1 MKNILKNA
9 EKAEELLKLT
19 SDTMIL
25 LDRNGI
31 CVDIA
36 VYNVDMW
43 FLKEDRLLGKNILRL
58 LPPVTYRQVY
68 PEFKKVLRR
77 REVSSRN
84 YELAIGDTTYFFK
97 CIMRPYE
104 DMVLCQYRDITE
116 RSQRKLKL
124 EKTNR
129 ELNEIQKAALIGRW
143 QYDSGKKSFCYT
155 GHSGVMCT
163 EEEQEILLEDYK
175 THILPEDR
183 EVFGKWL
190 MQNLQGDMEASIDY
204 RIHFRKRVFYIRLK
218 TFSYE
223 KQPDGNILL
232 EGYIQ
237 NITDIQQRRNDINLL
252 THAINN
258 STEDIFAA
266 HEDGALVFANRRF
279 REHHNIGVA
288 DDISELNIYRIDMN
302 TPGGNFWQ
310 GLLHSLKKGE
320 KRSGFVL
327 YNPLPDHPEVLA
339 MEGSAYW
346 VTSDKGE
353 AILWGFGR
361 DITQRIKNE
370 QQIKRFSQIL
380 DKTIE
385 NLPAGIVV
393 KDIRS
398 GFKYLYRNRESYNRN
413 IPLKE
418 ALGKDDFDFYPF
430 DVAQE
435 KRTQDIEIARTG
447 VEKHWITEEHDQNG
461 KSIFLDKRKIRIE
474 SDDFPPILLSIEWDI
489 TEMERMKR
497 ELLVAKEKAET
508 SDQLKSAFLA
518 NMSHEIR
525 TPLNAIV
532 GFSDLLKDLEAFSSE
547 EVQQFVETINI
558 NCTLLLALI
567 NDILDLSRIE
577 SGTMDFQLSSYN
589 LTFIMQQVYDSQ
601 RLSMPQ
607 GVELRT
613 DFPEGTGKDIVTDSV
628 RLKQVVNNLINNARK
643 FTAKGSITL
652 GYSMEEPGYTTVFVE
667 DTGAGISDEDQKH
680 IFERFYK
687 ADSFTQGAG
696 LGLSICQTIVERLH
710 GTITVTSKL
719 GRGTRFEVRLSDDVM

>member
-68 PEFKKVLRR
+68 PEFKKVLAR

-266 HEDGALVFANRRF
+266 HEDGTLVFANRRF

-418 ALGKDDFDFYPF
+418 ALGKDDFDFYPL
-430 DVAQE
+430 
-435 KRTQDIEIARTG
+435 RRRTG
-447 VEKHWITEEHDQNG
+447 KENAGHRNSPNRSRETLDYRGARPKRQVHLSGQTEDTHRKRRLPPYPAEHRMGHHRNG
-461 KSIFLDKRKIRIE
+461 TD
-474 SDDFPPILLSIEWDI
+474 
-489 TEMERMKR
+489 
-497 ELLVAKEKAET
+497 
-508 SDQLKSAFLA
+508 
-518 NMSHEIR
+518 
-525 TPLNAIV
+525 
-532 GFSDLLKDLEAFSSE
+532 EAGTARG
-547 EVQQFVETINI
+547 Q
-558 NCTLLLALI
+558 
-567 NDILDLSRIE
+567 RE
-577 SGTMDFQLSSYN
+577 SGDFRPIEVSFPCQYEPRD
-589 LTFIMQQVYDSQ
+589 THPAQCHR
-601 RLSMPQ
+601 RLLQ
-607 GVELRT
+607 NHR
-613 DFPEGTGKDIVTDSV
+613 
-628 RLKQVVNNLINNARK
+628 RK
-643 FTAKGSITL
+643 
-652 GYSMEEPGYTTVFVE
+652 Y
-667 DTGAGISDEDQKH
+667 
-680 IFERFYK
+680 R
-687 ADSFTQGAG
+687 
-696 LGLSICQTIVERLH
+696 R
-710 GTITVTSKL
+710 
-719 GRGTRFEVRLSDDVM
+719 